1 MLLIGKNTQTQQ
13 QKLSMNSG
21 LIALAKNLIRK
32 PNSRIVLKPNINTYI
47 NMKTNS
53 KIYLIAPEISL
64 YFVDIF
70 KGQNS
75 NLV

>member
-47 NMKTNS
+47 NTKTNS
-53 KIYLIAPEISL
+53 KIYLIVPEISL
-64 YFVDIF
+64 YFVDI
-70 KGQNS
+70 
-75 NLV
+75 